1 MTGDRPRFGPL
12 HNTPRWYLVLAVAWS
27 AVVLSLPWIV
37 VATMGERL
45 PDPVA
50 SHWGADGV
58 PDGFTPL
65 ATAWVWPAVIGL
77 LLVALLL
84 GLGMAMR
91 QLRSMVSFSLGL
103 ATFLGVLG
111 AGTLVAQVDGA
122 AAEAPVDAAA
132 AEASV
137 DAALAWSMAAGV
149 AVGISAALLVRR
161 LSPVAVARPTAGNAH
176 SSSPT
181 ASPAGA
187 RPVPSWTGETR
198 TSRGA
203 VIGGWAAVVPL
214 AVSVVVFVV
223 DRQWVMAGAMMAL
236 GAVIGLLMLAFLH
249 ATVLVDADGVRVR
262 SLGRSWV
269 AIPLAEIERAD
280 PVVVH
285 WGEFGGIGLR
295 AQIGSEGATG
305 LITSSGDAV
314 RIDRF
319 GQGPFYVT
327 LDPADQV
334 AALINTLVA
343 RTAPR

>member
-122 AAEAPVDAAA
+122 AAEASVDAAA

-161 LSPVAVARPTAGNAH
+161 LSPVAAARPTAGNAH

-214 AVSVVVFVV
+214 AVSVAVFVV
-223 DRQWVMAGAMMAL
+223 DRQWVMAGAMLAL
-236 GAVIGLLMLAFLH
+236 GAVVGRRRPHRPFRSGP
-249 ATVLVDADGVRVR
+249 VLRHPR
-262 SLGRSWV
+262 PRRPGR
-269 AIPLAEIERAD
+269 RAD
-280 PVVVH
+280 QHV
-285 WGEFGGIGLR
+285 GGPN
-295 AQIGSEGATG
+295 GAPLTRSTPLSCDVPSHG
-305 LITSSGDAV
+305 RFRPRLPLGGRCLLVYQQTS
-314 RIDRF
+314 
-319 GQGPFYVT
+319 T
-327 LDPADQV
+327 
-334 AALINTLVA
+334 T
-343 RTAPR
+343 

>member
-27 AVVLSLPWIV
+27 AVVLSLPWMV

-122 AAEAPVDAAA
+122 AAEA
-132 AEASV
+132 SV
-137 DAALAWSMAAGV
+137 DGALAWSMVAGV
-149 AVGISAALLVRR
+149 AVGVSAALLVRR
-161 LSPVAVARPTAGNAH
+161 LSPVVGAVRPASAGGAH
-176 SSSPT
+176 GSSGT
-181 ASPAGA
+181 PAHA

-334 AALINTLVA
+334 AALINTLAA
-343 RTAPR
+343 RTTPR

>member
-122 AAEAPVDAAA
+122 AAEASVDAAA

-161 LSPVAVARPTAGNAH
+161 LSPVAAARPTAGNAH

-214 AVSVVVFVV
+214 AVSVAVFVV
-223 DRQWVMAGAMMAL
+223 DRQWVMAGAMLAL

-249 ATVLVDADGVRVR
+249 ATVLVDADGRRRPHRPFR
-262 SLGRSWV
+262 SGPVLRHPRPRRPGR
-269 AIPLAEIERAD
+269 RAD
-280 PVVVH
+280 QHV
-285 WGEFGGIGLR
+285 GGPN
-295 AQIGSEGATG
+295 GAPLTRSTPLSCDVPSHG
-305 LITSSGDAV
+305 RFRPRLPLGGRCLLVYQQTS
-314 RIDRF
+314 
-319 GQGPFYVT
+319 T
-327 LDPADQV
+327 
-334 AALINTLVA
+334 T
-343 RTAPR
+343 

>member
-65 ATAWVWPAVIGL
+65 ATAWVWPAAIGL

-91 QLRSMVSFSLGL
+91 QLRSMVAFSLGL

-122 AAEAPVDAAA
+122 AS
-132 AEASV
+132 EASV

-149 AVGISAALLVRR
+149 AVGVAAALLVRR
-161 LSPVAVARPTAGNAH
+161 LSPVGIAVRSAAPESGRPTGPAAD
-176 SSSPT
+176 
-181 ASPAGA
+181 AST
-187 RPVPSWTGETR
+187 RPVPGAWTGHTR

-203 VIGGWAAVVPL
+203 VIGGWGAVVPL
-214 AVSVVVFVV
+214 AALVLVFVV
-223 DRQWVMAGAMMAL
+223 NRQWAMAGTMLAL
-236 GAVIGLLMLAFLH
+236 GVVIGLLMFAFLR

-262 SLGRSWV
+262 SLGRSWIT
-269 AIPLAEIERAD
+269 IPPAAIERAD

-285 WGEFGGIGLR
+285 WAEFGGIGLR

-314 RIDRF
+314 RIDRL

-334 AALINTLVA
+334 AALINALAA
-343 RTAPR
+343 RTAR